1 MANNRI
7 NMRKVRELLRL
18 CVEQEISARQGA
30 RVVGIGKTAAS
41 QYVSGFKASGI
52 TLASLEAMSD
62 TELLTILN
70 LKRESENLRYNK
82 LLQFFPQ
89 YEKELKRTGVTLQLL
104 WEEYCQAHSD
114 GYGYSQFCHH
124 YYLWRKVRKVSMHV
138 EHKAGDKMYVDF
150 TGEKLSYVDPLT
162 GEIIPCE
169 VFVSV
174 LGSSQLS
181 YIEATASQ
189 TKADWIAVNQS
200 TLRFYGGVTAAIVPD
215 CLKSAVTKADYYEP
229 VINETYA
236 DFAEHYGTVIIPAR
250 ALHPQDKALAENFV
264 RNAYTQIFARLRNQ
278 IFFSLEELNEALWEQ
293 LDAYNRKNFQSRD
306 YSRQQLFEE
315 IEKQY
320 LRPLPLHSYEMK
332 TFCENTVQFNHHIYL
347 KEDRHYYSVP
357 HELTGKKVKVTYT
370 NRFVEIYFN
379 NLRVASHHRDRDLY
393 GYTTKPEH
401 RPPSHRYVSEWTP
414 ERFIKWGKKIA
425 PEVEQLI
432 TLILESRPH
441 PEQAYKSCMGLLGLE
456 KDHELDHIIKACR
469 KALQVNCI
477 TYRFVKNTL
486 TTKAFNLPPEEE
498 LTLFKLPD
506 HENIRGKEKYN

>member
-1 MANNRI
+1 MANKRI

-104 WEEYCQAHSD
+104 WEEYCQTHSD

-250 ALHPQDKALAENFV
+250 ALHPQDKAN
-264 RNAYTQIFARLRNQ
+264 
-278 IFFSLEELNEALWEQ
+278 
-293 LDAYNRKNFQSRD
+293 
-306 YSRQQLFEE
+306 
-315 IEKQY
+315 
-320 LRPLPLHSYEMK
+320 
-332 TFCENTVQFNHHIYL
+332 
-347 KEDRHYYSVP
+347 
-357 HELTGKKVKVTYT
+357 VK
-370 NRFVEIYFN
+370 
-379 NLRVASHHRDRDLY
+379 
-393 GYTTKPEH
+393 
-401 RPPSHRYVSEWTP
+401 
-414 ERFIKWGKKIA
+414 FI
-425 PEVEQLI
+425 V
-432 TLILESRPH
+432 
-441 PEQAYKSCMGLLGLE
+441 M
-456 KDHELDHIIKACR
+456 
-469 KALQVNCI
+469 
-477 TYRFVKNTL
+477 
-486 TTKAFNLPPEEE
+486 
-498 LTLFKLPD
+498 
-506 HENIRGKEKYN
+506 

>member
-1 MANNRI
+1 
-7 NMRKVRELLRL
+7 MRKVRELLRL
-18 CVEQEISARQGA
+18 YIEKGISARQGA
-30 RVVGIGKTAAS
+30 KIVGIGKTAAS

-70 LKRESENLRYNK
+70 LKKESENTRYK
-82 LLQFFPQ
+82 ELLQFFPQ

-104 WEEYCQAHSD
+104 WEEYCQTHLD

-124 YYLWRKVRKVSMHV
+124 YYLWRKARKVSMHV
-138 EHKAGDKMYVDF
+138 DHKAGDKMYVDF
-150 TGEKLSYVDPLT
+150 TGEKLSYTNPET

-181 YIEATASQ
+181 YIEAVPSQ
-189 TKADWIAVNQS
+189 MKADWIAVNQS

-215 CLKSAVTKADYYEP
+215 CLKSAVTKADNYEP

-278 IFFSLEELNEALWEQ
+278 VFFSLEELNQALWEK
-293 LDAYNRKNFQSRD
+293 LEAYNNKNFQGRD
-306 YSRQQLFEE
+306 YSRRQLFEE

-320 LRPLPLHSYEMK
+320 LRPLPLQSYEMK

-347 KEDRHYYSVP
+347 KEDKHYYSVP
-357 HELTGKKVKVTYT
+357 YELTGKKVKVTYT
-370 NRFVEIYFN
+370 NRCVEIYFN
-379 NLRVASHHRDRDLY
+379 HLRVAIHQRDRCPY

-414 ERFIKWGKKIA
+414 ERFINWGRKIA
-425 PEVEQLI
+425 PEVEQVI
-432 TLILESRPH
+432 ASILDNRPH
-441 PEQAYKSCMGLLGLE
+441 PEQAYKSCIGVLSLE
-456 KDHELDHIIKACR
+456 KKHEPEHIIKACQ
-469 KALQVNCI
+469 KALQVNCV
-477 TYRFVKNTL
+477 TYRFIKNTL
-486 TTKAFNLPPEEE
+486 TTKAFNLPGEED
-498 LTLFKLPD
+498 LTLFKLPY

>member
-1 MANNRI
+1 
-7 NMRKVRELLRL
+7 
-18 CVEQEISARQGA
+18 
-30 RVVGIGKTAAS
+30 
-41 QYVSGFKASGI
+41 
-52 TLASLEAMSD
+52 
-62 TELLTILN
+62 
-70 LKRESENLRYNK
+70 
-82 LLQFFPQ
+82 
-89 YEKELKRTGVTLQLL
+89 
-104 WEEYCQAHSD
+104 
-114 GYGYSQFCHH
+114 
-124 YYLWRKVRKVSMHV
+124 
-138 EHKAGDKMYVDF
+138 
-150 TGEKLSYVDPLT
+150 VDPIT

-264 RNAYTQIFARLRNQ
+264 RSAYTQIFARLRNQ
-278 IFFSLEELNEALWEQ
+278 VFFSLAELNEALWEQ

-320 LRPLPLHSYEMK
+320 LRPLPVQSYEMK

-379 NLRVASHHRDRDLY
+379 NLRVASHHRDRYLY

-401 RPPSHRYVSEWTP
+401 RPTSHRYVSEWTP
-414 ERFIKWGKKIA
+414 ERFIKWGKKIS
-425 PEVEQLI
+425 PEVEQII

-456 KDHELDHIIKACR
+456 KDYELDHIIKACR

-486 TTKAFNLPPEEE
+486 TTKAFNLPGEEE